1 MVWYCTVRYQLLFN
15 HLHNLLAGIAIVEL
29 RKSYKEHG
37 EELRHKVSK
46 WKVYFTKITSL
57 VWLTLSW
64 WRQLSCRNQSID
76 LRSKSMDWFLYNNG
90 LCHERA
96 NYMFDRWPKT
106 KINLPFSSW
115 LELVCRKAQGWVFLI
130 ILLKIDLGN
139 VSFCLLCY
147 ICYFNDK
154 TPYVCQKSF
163 GYVLE
168 ILEEHFA

>member
-90 LCHERA
+90 LRHERV
-96 NYMFDRWPKT
+96 KE
-106 KINLPFSSW
+106 NLKFAKYENFKYCNIFR
-115 LELVCRKAQGWVFLI
+115 EL
-130 ILLKIDLGN
+130 
-139 VSFCLLCY
+139 Y
-147 ICYFNDK
+147 ICKCYFLMILK
-154 TPYVCQKSF
+154 GEKFRSHSMQEFVEMKSF
-163 GYVLE
+163 LLLIDFFDKFTLV
-168 ILEEHFA
+168 I